1 MTAPDE
7 PLTPDSSDDL
17 AAELAFA
24 LRFQGRKPVEIIA
37 RVPHHHRGS
46 RRERM
51 LSPATERKR
60 TKRASTQRRSPL
72 KSQRFLQIRK
82 PARFARTG
90 WWTGGDSNL

>member
-7 PLTPDSSDDL
+7 TLTPDSSDDL

-37 RVPHHHRGS
+37 PVPHHHRGS

-51 LSPATERKR
+51 LVSNEAQADEADRHR
-60 TKRASTQRRSPL
+60 IGSRRRSKGL
-72 KSQRFLQIRK
+72 VTL
-82 PARFARTG
+82 
-90 WWTGGDSNL
+90 